1 MQYHPFIPRIDF
13 HLDAVA
19 HNLASVLS
27 HYPHGMGVMAV
38 VKDDAYGCG
47 AEVIAPFLEQHGVTF
62 FAVATAA
69 QAYELR
75 RSGCNAPLLVLG
87 ECALEEIEW
96 AATNNV
102 RISVNDLHTLD
113 KLKGLK
119 TPLQVHCNI
128 DTGMGR
134 LGLLPEEI
142 DPAIETLTEM
152 PHIHCEGIYTHF
164 PCADMPDSDGMDLQ
178 RQLFYSLLKRFHEAG
193 FSPDWIHTSN
203 SAAIMRSP
211 EQTTENMVRPGIALY
226 GCRPDPAVDFG
237 YELHTVLT
245 MHAPVVKVKTLPP
258 DSAISYGSTYRT
270 SQQTDIATIPIGYA
284 HGLPRCLGNT
294 GSVLIRG
301 RRYTIAGRVTMDY
314 IMVDCGPQTDIRPG
328 DQTVVIGSQGE
339 AHIGVDDIAR
349 QAGTIGYEI
358 LCGLGKEV
366 TRSYYL
372 RDECIYQFPPEETR
386 FSKPGP

>member
-1 MQYHPFIPRIDF
+1 MQYHPFIPHIDF

-27 HYPHGMGVMAV
+27 PYPHGMSVMAV

-69 QAYELR
+69 QAYGLR
-75 RSGCNAPLLVLG
+75 RSGCNVPLLVLG

-96 AATNNV
+96 TATNNV
-102 RISVNDLHTLD
+102 RISVNDLSTLD
-113 KLKGLK
+113 KLKRIQ
-119 TPLQVHCNI
+119 TPLHVHCNI

-134 LGLLPEEI
+134 LGLLPEEV
-142 DPAIETLTEM
+142 DRAIEKLSEM
-152 PHIHCEGIYTHF
+152 SHIHCEGLFTHF
-164 PCADMPDSDGMDLQ
+164 PCADKPGSDRVVIQ
-178 RQLFYSLLKRFHEAG
+178 RQLFHSLLQRFHDAG
-193 FSPDWIHTSN
+193 ISPEWIHTSN
-203 SAAIMRSP
+203 SAAMMLAA
-211 EQTTENMVRPGIALY
+211 EYTAENMVRPGIALY
-226 GCRPDPAVDFG
+226 GCRPAPAIDFG
-237 YELHTVLT
+237 HELHTILT

-258 DSAISYGSTYRT
+258 DSTISYGSTYRT

-284 HGLPRCLGNT
+284 HGLPRCLGNV

-314 IMVDCGPQTDIRPG
+314 IMVDCGPDTDIRPG
-328 DQTVVIGSQGE
+328 DRAVVIGSQGE

-349 QAGTIGYEI
+349 QTGTIGYEI
-358 LCGLGKEV
+358 LCGLGREV
-366 TRSYYL
+366 TRSYYSH
-372 RDECIYQFPPEETR
+372 DKCIYQFAPEETGL
-386 FSKPGP
+386 SLPAL